1 MPLSLFLLG
10 ALIGGAIGGYLC
22 YCIGRDKRDD
32 LEFDNRLLK
41 RENKELRSLLKE
53 SNEVINLQKRY
64 INQIDKPYTMRKE
77 GSVCNPFTD
86 F

>member
-53 SNEVINLQKRY
+53 CNEVRELQRRY
-64 INQIDKPYTMRKE
+64 INQIDKPQIRREE
-77 GSVCNPFTD
+77 GSKCNLFTD

>member
-53 SNEVINLQKRY
+53 CNEVRELQRRY
-64 INQIDKPYTMRKE
+64 IDQIDKPQIRSEE
-77 GSVCNPFTD
+77 GSKCNLFTD

>member
-53 SNEVINLQKRY
+53 CNEVRELQRRY
-64 INQIDKPYTMRKE
+64 IDQIDKPQIRREE
-77 GSVCNPFTD
+77 GSKCNLFTD